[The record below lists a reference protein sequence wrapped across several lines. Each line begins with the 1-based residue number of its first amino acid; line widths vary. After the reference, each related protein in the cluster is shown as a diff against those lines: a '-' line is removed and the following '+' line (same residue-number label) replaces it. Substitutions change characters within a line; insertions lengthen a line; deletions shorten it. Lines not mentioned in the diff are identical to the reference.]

1 MNGTHQILAY
11 VDDVNLIGHDIR
23 TIRRYG
29 DVLINPTKD
38 ICLAGNTGKIKYL
51 KVGTSLKNVDK
62 WLVLIDMK
70 VKMFK

>member
-1 MNGTHQILAY
+1 LAY

-51 KVGTSLKNVDK
+51 
-62 WLVLIDMK
+62 
-70 VKMFK
+70 